1 MSGAPD
7 RGPVEAGA
15 SPPLTWS
22 RVPAPLRTLARWVT
36 MVQAVGYTV
45 SLLFVFHTTHLTPAG
60 AAARYRGTDPAL
72 SEGAMRF
79 PKPLGEMLLS
89 THTHLLGMA
98 VIFAM
103 SGAAFAWC
111 AWPRSEWWKRFLI
124 AEPFAA
130 ILVSFS
136 AIWLMRYVDPRFGW
150 LLMASSTV
158 MAVTFYLQTF
168 VILRELR
175 GADRA

>member
-1 MSGAPD
+1 
-7 RGPVEAGA
+7 
-15 SPPLTWS
+15 
-22 RVPAPLRTLARWVT
+22 
-36 MVQAVGYTV
+36 
-45 SLLFVFHTTHLTPAG
+45 
-60 AAARYRGTDPAL
+60 
-72 SEGAMRF
+72 
-79 PKPLGEMLLS
+79 MLLS

-103 SGAAFAWC
+103 SGAAFALC

-124 AEPFAA
+124 AEPFAT

-136 AIWLMRYVDPRFGW
+136 AIWLMRYADPRYSW

-168 VILRELR
+168 VILRELHGMER
-175 GADRA
+175 G